1 MSVDVCKT
9 LDVWREITCS
19 SLFSGTWQHP
29 HSHSS
34 LVLFFYFKS
43 GLCRDTRVHHTK
55 SLTAASIKIFN
66 WAPQSFDK
74 FLDLNSSVYSG
85 ILLIIGTFPL
95 WVLPRCSSL
104 PLHGLL
110 YTLKCLFGIWTALD
124 LVKYMWK
131 MQHITH
137 ARWSCLPCHLEGC
150 SKACCDH
157 VWLLLMVEAAR
168 RRRTH

>member
-1 MSVDVCKT
+1 MISGPRFWSPRWEFLSFKNVSRMLRFSIMSHLLLWDSTHLLASQILVHINPQPSNVPQYECKT

-74 FLDLNSSVYSG
+74 FLDLNS
-85 ILLIIGTFPL
+85 
-95 WVLPRCSSL
+95 
-104 PLHGLL
+104 
-110 YTLKCLFGIWTALD
+110 LFW
-124 LVKYMWK
+124 Y
-131 MQHITH
+131 ITYH
-137 ARWSCLPCHLEGC
+137 WYFSPVG
-150 SKACCDH
+150 STQ
-157 VWLLLMVEAAR
+157 V
-168 RRRTH
+168 